1 MSQFCFA
8 LNTLLALLIMRLF
21 GAFGR
26 SAKFAAEHIMQDGSG
41 EAWNQ
46 EQIPFKIA
54 EGVLG
59 WNLPMDVV
67 GAGVYGGI
75 AKRNDAGAL
84 IPGFEW
90 PENNA
95 NWEQGPHC
103 RIAPSKGTKSPFLDF
118 TKYTQQNRGYSAIS
132 NVVTSGD
139 VTKLRAVFSSLGA
152 DQNKRRGLANLVM
165 AGGARPL
172 HMAGMTRGGNPA
184 AVVET
189 LLDEGADPNAFDCYA
204 MTPLDRMQSNG
215 VATQTLV
222 RAGGHRGTMK
232 TGDVPDWSDEQY
244 VYAGGFGDYL
254 EGITNASRE
263 L

>member
-1 MSQFCFA
+1 MRIFGSFARAAQF
-8 LNTLLALLIMRLF
+8 
-21 GAFGR
+21 
-26 SAKFAAEHIMQDGSG
+26 SADHIMQDGSG
-41 EAWNQ
+41 GAWNE

-75 AKRNDAGAL
+75 AKRNQNGAL
-84 IPGFEW
+84 MLGFEW
-90 PENNA
+90 PENNG
-95 NWEQGPHC
+95 NWDQGPHC

-118 TKYTQQNRGYSAIS
+118 TKYTQQNRGYAGIS
-132 NVVTSGD
+132 NIVTSGD
-139 VTKLRAVFSSLGA
+139 VKGLRAVFDALGS
-152 DQNKRRGLANLVM
+152 DSDKRRRLANLVM

-184 AVVET
+184 AVVEI
-189 LLDEGADPNAFDCYA
+189 LLEEGADPNAFDCYA

-215 VATQTLV
+215 VASQALQK
-222 RAGGHRGTMK
+222 AGGRRGTMR
-232 TGDVPDWSDEQY
+232 TNDVPDWSDEQY
-244 VYAGGFGDYL
+244 VYEGGIGEFADGVA
-254 EGITNASRE
+254 NVSRE